1 VPLGNLFAAVGCSTV
16 RRRHGMCRLF
26 PPFFLSFFPFF
37 LLVLEQILM
46 GFVLTIMVVAGEVYF
61 RRVAADHGQ
70 KTQHQEHV
78 CDCTR

>member
-1 VPLGNLFAAVGCSTV
+1 
-16 RRRHGMCRLF
+16 
-26 PPFFLSFFPFF
+26 
-37 LLVLEQILM
+37 M

-78 CDCTR
+78 CDCPC